1 VANSTHF
8 GTNFRRESAYVSPK
22 TAIPKDEVC
31 IVRSASAS
39 VALGFTLA
47 FLLGLGVVAAPQAN
61 AQTFTV
67 IHSFTGGSDGANPLG
82 GFFIV
87 GDYLYGTASSG
98 GSSGVGVVFR
108 VSLSGA
114 ETVLHEFSGGTDGA
128 SPQGHL
134 VMDKDGNFYGTTNAG
149 GVSNAGTVFKVTR
162 KGVETVLYS
171 FTGMPDGANPV
182 AGLAIDK
189 AGNLYGTTTAGGSS
203 GNGTVFKLA
212 IPTVSGGEWTE
223 EVLHSFGTGTDGTI
237 PVAGVTFDASGNLYG
252 TTSAGGSYGYGT
264 VFQLTPSTPSW
275 TENILHNFELASDGG
290 VPYAGLILYGGNFYG
305 ATTEGGAGGQ
315 SGGGT
320 IFELKNAS
328 GAWTFS
334 ELYGLSGWGISGSYR
349 NLLVVSGKIYATTH
363 CDGQN
368 TAGTVYELSLSSGV
382 WNYDPL
388 YVFTGG
394 SDGLYSISNLVADKE
409 GNLYGV
415 TLYGG
420 ADGSG
425 VAFKVTP

>member
-1 VANSTHF
+1 MRSGSAFAKVAF
-8 GTNFRRESAYVSPK
+8 GFAL
-22 TAIPKDEVC
+22 
-31 IVRSASAS
+31 AS
-39 VALGFTLA
+39 VFALSSL
-47 FLLGLGVVAAPQAN
+47 AAPQAK

-67 IHSFTGGSDGANPLG
+67 IHNFTGGSDGANPLS

-87 GDYLYGTASSG
+87 GEYLYGTASSG

-108 VSLSGA
+108 VSATTGE

-128 SPQGHL
+128 NPQGQL
-134 VMDKDGNFYGTTNAG
+134 VMDKKGNFYGTTNAG
-149 GVSNAGTVFKVTR
+149 GASNAGTVFKVTR

-171 FTGMPDGANPV
+171 FTGKPDGANPV

-189 AGNLYGTTTAGGSS
+189 SGNLYGTTTAGGSK

-212 IPTVSGGEWTE
+212 LPTVTGGEWTE
-223 EVLHSFGTGTDGTI
+223 EVLYNFGTGTDGATPI
-237 PVAGVTFDASGNLYG
+237 AGVTFDASGNLYG
-252 TTSAGGSYGYGT
+252 TTSAGGSYGHGT

-275 TENILHNFELASDGG
+275 TENILHNFELGSDGG
-290 VPYAGLILYGGNFYG
+290 VPYAGLVLYGGNFYG
-305 ATTEGGAGGQ
+305 ATTEGGEGGQ
-315 SGGGT
+315 NGGGT
-320 IFELKNAS
+320 IFELKNTS

-349 NLLVVSGKIYATTH
+349 DLLVVSDKIYATTH

-388 YVFTGG
+388 YVFGGG

>member
-1 VANSTHF
+1 M
-8 GTNFRRESAYVSPK
+8 
-22 TAIPKDEVC
+22 
-31 IVRSASAS
+31 RSGLAAAK
-39 VALGFTLA
+39 VALGWTLA
-47 FLLGLGVVAAPQAN
+47 SLFAVGTVAAPQAR
-61 AQTFTV
+61 AQSFTV
-67 IHSFTGGSDGANPLG
+67 IHNFTGGSDGANPLG
-82 GFFIV
+82 GFFIA
-87 GDYLYGTASSG
+87 GGELYGTASSG

-108 VSLSGA
+108 LNTSGE

-128 SPQGHL
+128 NPQGRL
-134 VMDKDGNFYGTTNAG
+134 VMDKAGNFYGTTNTG

-171 FTGMPDGANPV
+171 FTGKPDGANPV

-203 GNGTVFKLA
+203 GNGAVFKLA
-212 IPTVSGGEWTE
+212 VPTETGGEWAE
-223 EVLHSFGTGTDGTI
+223 QVLYSFGAGTDGNT
-237 PVAGVTFDASGNLYG
+237 PVGGVTFDASGNLYG
-252 TTSAGGSYGYGT
+252 TTAAGGTDGDGT
-264 VFQLTPSTPSW
+264 VFELTPSTPSW
-275 TENILHNFELASDGG
+275 KENILHNFLLGSDGG
-290 VPYAGLILYGGNFYG
+290 VPYAGLVLDGETFYG
-305 ATTEGGAGGQ
+305 ATTEGGEGGQ
-315 SGGGT
+315 NGGGT
-320 IFELKNAS
+320 IFKLTKAN

-349 NLLVVSGKIYATTH
+349 NLLMVGSKIYATTH

-368 TAGTVYELSLSSGV
+368 NAGTVYELSLSSGS
-382 WNYDPL
+382 WNYTPL

-394 SDGLYSISNLVADKE
+394 SDGLYSISSLVADNK

>member
-1 VANSTHF
+1 
-8 GTNFRRESAYVSPK
+8 VSPK
-22 TAIPKDEVC
+22 TAIPNGEVC
-31 IVRSASAS
+31 FVRSGSVSAK
-39 VALGFTLA
+39 VALGLAFA
-47 FLLGLGVVAAPQAN
+47 FLLALWTVAAPQVN

-67 IHSFTGGSDGANPLG
+67 IHSFTGGTDGANPLG

-108 VSLSGA
+108 VNTNGE

-128 SPQGHL
+128 NPEGHL

-171 FTGMPDGANPV
+171 FTGKPDGANPV

-203 GNGTVFKLA
+203 GNGTVFELG
-212 IPTVSGGEWTE
+212 IPTVTGGEWTE
-223 EVLHSFGTGTDGTI
+223 DVLYNFGTGTDGTI
-237 PVAGVTFDASGNLYG
+237 PIAGVTFDASGNLYG
-252 TTSAGGSYGYGT
+252 TTSAGGTYGYGT

-275 TENILHNFELASDGG
+275 TENILHSFELGSDGG

-328 GAWTFS
+328 GSWTFN
-334 ELYGLSGWGISGSYR
+334 ELYGLSGWGIAGSYR

-368 TAGTVYELSLSSGV
+368 NAGTVYELSLSSGV

-415 TLYGG
+415 TLGGG
-420 ADGSG
+420 ADGYG

>member
-1 VANSTHF
+1 M
-8 GTNFRRESAYVSPK
+8 
-22 TAIPKDEVC
+22 IM
-31 IVRSASAS
+31 RSGLAAAK
-39 VALGFTLA
+39 VALGWTLA
-47 FLLGLGVVAAPQAN
+47 SLFAVGTVAAPQAS
-61 AQTFTV
+61 AQSFTV
-67 IHSFTGGSDGANPLG
+67 IHNFTGGSDGANPLG
-82 GFFIV
+82 GFFIA
-87 GDYLYGTASSG
+87 GGELYGTASSG

-108 VSLSGA
+108 LNTSGE

-128 SPQGHL
+128 NPQGRL
-134 VMDKDGNFYGTTNAG
+134 VMDKAGNFYGTTNTG

-171 FTGMPDGANPV
+171 FTGKPDGANPV

-203 GNGTVFKLA
+203 GNGAVFKLA
-212 IPTVSGGEWTE
+212 VPTETGGEWAE
-223 EVLHSFGTGTDGTI
+223 QVLYSFGAGTDGNT
-237 PVAGVTFDASGNLYG
+237 PVGGVTFDASGNLYG
-252 TTSAGGSYGYGT
+252 TTSAGGTDGDGT
-264 VFQLTPSTPSW
+264 VFELTPSTPSW
-275 TENILHNFELASDGG
+275 KENILHNFLLGSDGG
-290 VPYAGLILYGGNFYG
+290 VPYAGLVLDGETFYG
-305 ATTEGGAGGQ
+305 ATTEGGEGGQ
-315 SGGGT
+315 NGGGT
-320 IFELKNAS
+320 IFKLTKTN

-334 ELYGLSGWGISGSYR
+334 ELYGLSGWGIAGSYR
-349 NLLVVSGKIYATTH
+349 NLLMVGSKIYATTH

-368 TAGTVYELSLSSGV
+368 NAGTVYELSLSGGS
-382 WNYDPL
+382 WNYTPL

-394 SDGLYSISNLVADKE
+394 GDGLYSISSLVADNK

>member
-1 VANSTHF
+1 
-8 GTNFRRESAYVSPK
+8 VSPK
-22 TAIPKDEVC
+22 TAIPTDEVC
-31 IVRSASAS
+31 IVRSGSASAK
-39 VALGFTLA
+39 VALGFAIAFFLA
-47 FLLGLGVVAAPQAN
+47 LGVVAAPQASG
-61 AQTFTV
+61 QTFTV

-87 GDYLYGTASSG
+87 GEYLYGTASSG

-108 VSLSGA
+108 VSATTGE

-128 SPQGHL
+128 GPQGHL
-134 VMDKDGNFYGTTNAG
+134 VMDKNGNFYGTTNAG

-171 FTGMPDGANPV
+171 FTGKPDGANPV

-212 IPTVSGGEWTE
+212 IPAVTGGEWTE

-237 PVAGVTFDASGNLYG
+237 PIAGVTFDASGNLYG
-252 TTSAGGSYGYGT
+252 TTSAGGSSGYGT
-264 VFQLTPSTPSW
+264 VFELTPSTPSW
-275 TENILHNFELASDGG
+275 TENILHNFALGSDGG
-290 VPYAGLILYGGNFYG
+290 VPYAGLVLYGGNFYG

-315 SGGGT
+315 NGGGT

-349 NLLVVSGKIYATTH
+349 NLLVVSDKIYATTH

-368 TAGTVYELSLSSGV
+368 NAGTVYELSLSGGV

-394 SDGLYSISNLVADKE
+394 SDGLFSISNLVADKE
-409 GNLYGV
+409 GNLFGV
-415 TLYGG
+415 TLGG
-420 ADGSG
+420 GTDGYG
-425 VAFKVTP
+425 VAFKVIP

>member
-1 VANSTHF
+1 M
-8 GTNFRRESAYVSPK
+8 SPK

-39 VALGFTLA
+39 VALGFALA
-47 FLLGLGVVAAPQAN
+47 SLLGLGVGAAPQAN

-108 VSLSGA
+108 VSTSGQ

-162 KGVETVLYS
+162 RGVERVLYS
-171 FTGMPDGANPV
+171 FTGKPDGANPV

-212 IPTVSGGEWTE
+212 IPTVTGGEWTE
-223 EVLHSFGTGTDGTI
+223 EVLHSFGAGTDGTI
-237 PVAGVTFDASGNLYG
+237 PIAGVTFDASGNLYG
-252 TTSAGGSYGYGT
+252 TTSAGGAHGYGT
-264 VFQLTPSTPSW
+264 VFQLTLSGSAW
-275 TENILHNFELASDGG
+275 TETILHHFALGSDGG
-290 VPYAGLILYGGNFYG
+290 IPYAGLVIDSSGNLYG
-305 ATTEGGAGGQ
+305 AATEGGAGGQ

-320 IFELKNAS
+320 IFELTHS
-328 GAWTFS
+328 TGGWTFS
-334 ELYGLSGWGISGSYR
+334 VLYGLSGWAISGSFR
-349 NLLVVSGKIYATTH
+349 NLLLESGKIYATTH
-363 CDGQN
+363 CDGADN
-368 TAGTVYELSLSSGV
+368 SGTVYELTLSGGS
-382 WNYDPL
+382 WTYNPL

-394 SDGLYSISNLVADKE
+394 SDGQYSFSNLVADKN
-409 GNLYGV
+409 GNLYGT
-415 TLYGG
+415 TLLGG
-420 ADGSG
+420 AHGFG